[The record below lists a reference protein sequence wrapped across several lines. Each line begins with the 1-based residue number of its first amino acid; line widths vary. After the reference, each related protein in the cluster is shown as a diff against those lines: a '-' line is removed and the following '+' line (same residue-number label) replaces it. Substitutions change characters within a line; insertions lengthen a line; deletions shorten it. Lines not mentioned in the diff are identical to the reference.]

1 MARTDV
7 NLGGPLVPPEGA
19 PAAQPATTKPEEP
32 KAPEAELA
40 VPVEQPKRRQKGGE

>member
-1 MARTDV
+1 MARQDV

-19 PAAQPATTKPEEP
+19 PAEPQAAKPEP
-32 KAPEAELA
+32 KEETTQVDLA